1 MGDDPS
7 EPHAVN
13 GTAIRFLW
21 YDGDRL
27 TPLWDAGTV
36 LAKDADWLR
45 LVLGIRDTLIREL
58 TAWTEARDA
67 LEDSGLAEAQTASV
81 LHAQADDL
89 VTRLRAELHHQFRVE
104 YLR

>member
-1 MGDDPS
+1 MSLMGDDPS
-7 EPHAVN
+7 ESHEVN

-21 YDGDRL
+21 YDGGRL

-58 TAWTEARDA
+58 TAWTETREIPVRWWRSRTSAHADERS
-67 LEDSGLAEAQTASV
+67 SGGEWHYRRSIV
-81 LHAQADDL
+81 
-89 VTRLRAELHHQFRVE
+89 
-104 YLR
+104 